1 MARKSATSSATSSSA
16 PSRSAAPKR
25 ASAAGKSRQ
34 RGPLQWSELLEFP
47 LQEQRQLVAAG
58 LPYATVTTLQTA
70 LGLTLAELADL
81 VMIQLRTLTRRRDA
95 GRLEAD
101 ESDRV
106 LRAARIFARASGL
119 FAGDEEKARTWLRT
133 GNRALGGETPLAFAR
148 TEVGAREVEAVIGRL
163 EHGVVT

>member
-1 MARKSATSSATSSSA
+1 M
-16 PSRSAAPKR
+16 
-25 ASAAGKSRQ
+25 
-34 RGPLQWSELLEFP
+34 WSEILEFP
-47 LQEQRQLVAAG
+47 LQEQRQLVADG
-58 LPYATVTTLQTA
+58 LPYATVTNLQTA

-81 VMIQLRTLTRRRDA
+81 VMIQLRTLTRRRDT

-106 LRAARIFARASGL
+106 LRAARIFGRARGL
-119 FAGDEEKARTWLRT
+119 FAGDEDKARAWLRT

>member
-1 MARKSATSSATSSSA
+1 MARKPDVPRPAA
-16 PSRSAAPKR
+16 SRSAPVQR
-25 ASAAGKSRQ
+25 ARAAAKGRSKSVI
-34 RGPLQWSELLEFP
+34 QWNDLLAFP

-58 LPYATVTTLQTA
+58 LPYATVTNLQAA
-70 LGLTLAELADL
+70 LGVSLAELSDL
-81 VMIQLRTLTRRRDA
+81 VMIQLRTLMRRREA

-106 LRAARIFARASGL
+106 LRAARIFGRARGL